1 MIWIVWVLLY
11 AHINSVGS
19 DCYFHQRAC
28 QCSVEAWHQ
37 KLEVLVPSVVQIMKE
52 DSSARVTSLFLTP
65 HVVVIR
71 SAYSCFSSK
80 QINIYYSHS
89 SVQLGGTL
97 DSAQTAQRCHIKEL
111 CERRFYFQWPLSS
124 QLCLYET
131 EEGHRGILGD
141 TAPDINKQYSLCLAG
156 GVVS

>member
-89 SVQLGGTL
+89 SVQLGGDSWQRSDCAALPHKGTL
-97 DSAQTAQRCHIKEL
+97 WETVLFSVTIIFTTLPVWDRGGSQRNPWWHCS
-111 CERRFYFQWPLSS
+111 RYQ
-124 QLCLYET
+124 
-131 EEGHRGILGD
+131 
-141 TAPDINKQYSLCLAG
+141 
-156 GVVS
+156 